1 MAALEPPDRF
11 ISLARASELSGVAH
25 ETLRA
30 QRRRGRLRAEKI
42 GRDWL
47 TTRRWLHNYLIGRG
61 NGYHGGRRVP
71 LPADYR
77 VPDDGL

>member
-1 MAALEPPDRF
+1 MDLESADKL

-30 QRRRGRLRAEKI
+30 QRRRGRLQAEKV

-47 TTRRWLHNYLIGRG
+47 TTRRWLHQYLITRG
-61 NGYHGGRRVP
+61 AGYHGGRRAP
-71 LPADYR
+71 LPTDYQA
-77 VPDDGL
+77 PE